1 MGPSGKAPSLVD
13 HIATHLI
20 IGPQHMSWESL
31 LSGLIGAVIGG
42 VLTGLFSILAV
53 NKTEKHN
60 RESRV
65 ENDTKLLK
73 GLLQALH
80 DELESIYERYQESMG
95 AHIEALAEGTPL
107 LMYYP
112 VINDFF
118 TVYNANAFLIGR
130 IENNDLRKS
139 LVRTYVLAK
148 GLVDSFRM
156 NNESVSKFEH
166 WNALAGETA
175 LPLHTQ
181 NAQAQYNGLVVYAKQ
196 IKKSHAEAKKS
207 VAELMRMLHK
217 QEVLHEA

>member
-95 AHIEALAEGTPL
+95 ARRRNLF
-107 LMYYP
+107 
-112 VINDFF
+112 VN
-118 TVYNANAFLIGR
+118 
-130 IENNDLRKS
+130 
-139 LVRTYVLAK
+139 VL
-148 GLVDSFRM
+148 SR
-156 NNESVSKFEH
+156 H
-166 WNALAGETA
+166 
-175 LPLHTQ
+175 Q
-181 NAQAQYNGLVVYAKQ
+181 
-196 IKKSHAEAKKS
+196 
-207 VAELMRMLHK
+207 
-217 QEVLHEA
+217 